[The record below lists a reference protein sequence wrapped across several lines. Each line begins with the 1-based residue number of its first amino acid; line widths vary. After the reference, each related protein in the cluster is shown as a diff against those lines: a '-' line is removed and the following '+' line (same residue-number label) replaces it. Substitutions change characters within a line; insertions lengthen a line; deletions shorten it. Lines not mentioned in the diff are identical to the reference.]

1 MTGLVLPLGEGGQAL
16 VDRAMD
22 RVAGGRPV
30 PGNKVELLFDGPQV
44 YPAMLERIAAAEHW
58 IHLDNYIIRG
68 DRTGRQ
74 FVDAL
79 AERARSGVRVRVL
92 TDWFGSWTTKR
103 RLWDDLRAAGGE
115 VRYFQPPDFLRPFR
129 NLTRDHRKLLVV
141 DGRRGVTGGLCLG
154 DEWAGDAARDQQPW
168 RDTGLSVDGPAAGVL
183 DRAFATVWGRIGA
196 ALPEDELAA
205 DVPAFG
211 DVGVRIVAGEP
222 GGVRASRTTEL
233 LLAGAAERVW
243 LTDAYLV
250 APRGIY
256 RALLDAAA
264 EGVDVRLLVPG
275 TSDLPHV
282 RNLTRTGYREL
293 LRSGVRI
300 FEWHGPM
307 LHAKT
312 IVVDGRWSRI
322 GSTNMNVS
330 SLIANFELDVLVDHI
345 DIARQLEAQF
355 RKDLDRSAEVLLRR
369 SRFRSS
375 LQFRPPEASPGLH
388 ILGRRERRRQRV
400 VTLRAVMGGSQR
412 ALLTQASLLAT
423 VIAALLFFFPRTMG
437 LIFGTLTLYFF
448 LTSLYGAWSQ
458 SRRVERGRRAAG
470 Q

>member
-1 MTGLVLPLGEGGQAL
+1 MTQSVAPLGEGGQAL

-30 PGNKVELLFDGPQV
+30 PGNKVELLFDGPEV

-68 DRTGRQ
+68 DRTGQQ
-74 FVDAL
+74 FAAAL
-79 AERARSGVRVRVL
+79 ADRARNGVRVRVL
-92 TDWFGSWTTKR
+92 TDWFGSWSTKR
-103 RLWDDLRAAGGE
+103 RVWEELRAAGGE
-115 VRYFQPPDFLRPFR
+115 VRSYQPPDLLHPIR

-141 DGRRGVTGGLCLG
+141 DGRLGVTGGLCIG
-154 DEWAGDAARDQQPW
+154 DEWAGDPSQDQQPW
-168 RDTGLSVDGPAAGVL
+168 RDTGLAVDGPAAGVL
-183 DRAFATVWGRIGA
+183 DRAFAKVWNLIGPP
-196 ALPEDELAA
+196 LPEDELAA
-205 DVPAFG
+205 DIPAYG
-211 DVGVRIVAGEP
+211 DVGVRVIAGEP
-222 GGVRASRTTEL
+222 GGVRGSRTTEL

-275 TSDLPHV
+275 TSDLSHI

-300 FEWHGPM
+300 FEWRGPM

-312 IVVDGRWSRI
+312 VVVDGRWSRI

-330 SLIANFELDVLVDHI
+330 SLIANFELDVLVDHV
-345 DIARQLEAQF
+345 DIARQLEARF
-355 RKDLDRSAEVLLRR
+355 RRDLDRSSEVLLRR
-369 SRFRSS
+369 NRFRSS
-375 LQFRPPEASPGLH
+375 LLFRPPEASPGIH
-388 ILGRRERRRQRV
+388 VVGPRERRRRTV

-412 ALLTQASLLAT
+412 ALLTQVSLLVT
-423 VIAALLFFFPRTMG
+423 LIAALLFFFPRTMG
-437 LIFGTLTLYFF
+437 ALFGLLTLYFF
-448 LTSLYGAWSQ
+448 FTSLLVMT
-458 SRRVERGRRAAG
+458 RRRDGQAGRRAAG